1 MIAKERGNVT
11 PLLRLGRGQ
20 GEHGRFHTAG
30 FPQGYNEMP
39 LLVGDGM
46 LDLFIVVATVRSDDD
61 LTRIIGTDI
70 VFQVQLLDVLH
81 HEVML
86 SAIR

>member
-30 FPQGYNEMP
+30 FPKSDNAMP
-39 LLVGDGM
+39 LLVGDGI
-46 LDLFIVVATVRSDDD
+46 LDLFLVVSARPKVFWYNITLYRSK
-61 LTRIIGTDI
+61 TI
-70 VFQVQLLDVLH
+70 
-81 HEVML
+81 
-86 SAIR
+86 